1 MTITNKKLLKSYKD
15 ILSASINAKSLV
27 NAEIEK
33 VDAKYRALAE
43 KEKTDLNKQLK
54 TLDTQI
60 DLYTSMLND
69 DAPVE
74 EKVVEAVEEPIVV
87 DTIFP
92 ENNEPDA
99 VEEPEED
106 MPAEEPVEDKVVE
119 SDDNG
124 FSFDNESEEEDEAK
138 TQDDND
144 GFPEFPQEW

>member
-74 EKVVEAVEEPIVV
+74 EKVVEAVEEPAVV